1 MGYLYF
7 ISCSLVYSLI
17 LILVYFKKEH
27 INSNE
32 TRVFSTMLV
41 LNFFGLV
48 CELCCALLGNFYDP
62 SSILCK
68 ITTKVYMIYLLTFL
82 LYMTLYIYVVC
93 YASNNNNNN
102 NLNEEHYQFLKKIS
116 IIIYLVCISVMLF
129 LPLNTASGYATGKA
143 VDFVY
148 ISSAFCILVWLIPVI
163 KNVKKINFKKFIP
176 LFAFIVFVSIVSII
190 QKINPHITLITSMES
205 LVMFIMY
212 FTIENP
218 DVKMIEQ
225 LNIAK
230 SQAERAN
237 QAKSDFLSNM
247 SHEIRTPL
255 NAIVGFSQALQEENL
270 PPQAQDEVKDIVMA
284 SETLLDIVNGILDIS
299 KIEANKL
306 EIVSTEYS
314 LQAVLDELVSLSKAR
329 LGEKPIEFRCVFDPS
344 IPPYLYG
351 DKVRVKQVILNILTN
366 AIKYTKQGFIEFK
379 VSSIQKD
386 GVCRLIISVED
397 SGIGIKSE
405 SINKLFT
412 KFERLDIEKNNTI
425 EGTGLGLAITK
436 KLLELMGGQ
445 IVVQSVYGKG
455 SKFTIALDQKI
466 VTNPTTVVETK
477 TVVATSKLDLTGKKI
492 LVVDDNMINLKVASR
507 LLKDYNCLVDTA
519 NSGFDCID
527 KISNGASYDLILMDD
542 MMPKMSGVETFH
554 KLKENENFHIP
565 TVALTANAISGMK
578 EKYLQEGFQDYLAK
592 PIEKTE
598 LYRVLVKFL
607 QQK

>member
-32 TRVFSTMLV
+32 TKVFSTMLV

-93 YASNNNNNN
+93 YASNNNN

-306 EIVSTEYS
+306 EIVSMEYS

-351 DKVRVKQVILNILTN
+351 DKVRVKQVVLNILTN

-397 SGIGIKSE
+397 SGIGIKPE